1 MVRISL
7 ICKNVVKRF
16 GSLKALAGV
25 SFSIERPIIK
35 GLIGPNGSGKTVLLN
50 VISKVPYGPDE
61 GVILFN
67 GKRIDKAA
75 PQQICRLGIART
87 FQTITF
93 FPSLTVEQNL
103 LVGANSIGVR
113 REIVN
118 EALNIT
124 DLQDKRYTKA
134 MNLSV
139 FELKKLMIATALALD
154 PKLLLLDEP
163 LGGLSED
170 EVNVTLRII
179 QDINATG
186 RALLVVE
193 HKIRE
198 LVDICKELFV
208 LHLGRVIADGPPQK
222 VINSTE
228 VFSAY
233 FGRGKGNVVGGK

>member
-1 MVRISL
+1 
-7 ICKNVVKRF
+7 VKSF
-16 GSLKALAGV
+16 GSLKALGGV
-25 SFSIERPIIK
+25 SFSIEGSIIK
-35 GLIGPNGSGKTVLLN
+35 GLIGPNGSGKSVLLN

-67 GKRIDKAA
+67 GERIDKLT
-75 PQQICRLGIART
+75 PQKICRLGIART
-87 FQTITF
+87 FQTTMF

-103 LVGANSIGVR
+103 LVGANSIGVK
-113 REIVN
+113 REIIN

-124 DLQDKRYTKA
+124 SLQGKRYTKA

-139 FELKKLMIATALALD
+139 FEVKKLMIATALALD

-170 EVNVTLRII
+170 EVSLTLKII
-179 QDINATG
+179 HEINATG

-193 HKIRE
+193 HKLRE

-208 LHLGRVIADGPPQK
+208 LHLGHVIADGPPEK
-222 VINSTE
+222 VINSAE

-233 FGRGKGNVVGGK
+233 FGGEKENVTGSK